1 MVERRFAE
9 LTKKIWSADL
19 IGRVFVM
26 RLQELTFEEWLEH
39 AFGRAVRFQQAPWY
53 FDPGHDWWDPP
64 PAQAIPYLTRL
75 FENPEPA
82 LEGFADYQIAQG
94 LTYLVNTMASGD
106 GGWFCSTEVPV
117 KERIL
122 SIESIG
128 PFFERLLKPRCTPH
142 LSHLSEVG
150 AGPLN
155 GVCYMWWDV
164 FFRHSRS
171 PAIRTCQFSIT
182 ARCVQWSISFISTR

>member
-1 MVERRFAE
+1 
-9 LTKKIWSADL
+9 
-19 IGRVFVM
+19 M
-26 RLQELTFEEWLEH
+26 RLQQLTFEEWLEH
-39 AFGRAVRFQQAPWY
+39 AFGREVRFQQAPWY

-64 PAQAIPYLTRL
+64 PAEAIAHLIRL

-82 LEGFADYQIAQG
+82 LEGFADCQIAQG

-106 GGWFCSTEVPV
+106 GGWFCSTEMPV

-128 PFFERLLKPRCTPH
+128 HFFERLFKPRCTAH

-164 FFRHSRS
+164 FPSLALASDPDLSILHNR
-171 PAIRTCQFSIT
+171 ALRTMEHILHLDSVACQES
-182 ARCVQWSISFISTR
+182 ALHGL